1 MQFPL
6 ISPSQPNTGL
16 TCAVYRL
23 VMRCLVLLGVLA
35 GLAGPAAA
43 QPTPVRLDDS
53 TAVAQVWPAVRI
65 LADPLGQ
72 RSIEQAMEAQGQ
84 FAAPAGAHGSL
95 GIRKD
100 VIWLQFPLV
109 ANTSRDS
116 AWVLDI
122 DYPPLNHIEFYLV
135 HNGQVL
141 RHDRRGNLEPH
152 ALRTIQGRTPAFGM
166 TLQAGERY
174 NVYLRIQHT
183 GAFVLPLTVNSPAA
197 FLKRSLQEQ
206 MLQGLLTG
214 LALCLLAYSL
224 AQWLTLGTYLYA
236 KYAMLVLG
244 GLLFTLHHFGIGPQY
259 LWPGNAWMES
269 HVGGLSSM
277 IAVTGS
283 FLFNE
288 QVLAQGGRKPWFSR
302 FMLTGAGVTT
312 ATALCYGL
320 DIIDV
325 FWVTAVTSTFG
336 LTPALIS
343 VPGAVARV
351 RRGDSIGLYFIVAWI
366 TYFVT
371 TAITVALLKG
381 HVGANFWTQHA
392 FQFGAAIDLLLFMRV
407 MGLQTKA
414 LHAAAQRAAL
424 EHDTLRSLAHTDPLT
439 GLLNRRGL
447 HAATDEAIRHAAPDR
462 IAVLYLLDLDGF
474 KQVNDQHG
482 HDVGDELLIA
492 VTQRLQ
498 AHVRSTDV
506 IARLGGDEFVVISS
520 GLPAPQQ
527 ARELGEKL
535 IKTFDA
541 PFVLSA
547 HTCQVGLTVGYAL
560 APLDGRETRSLLKR
574 ADAAMYEGKQAGKHC
589 LRRTESPATSGG
601 PALRTSATPE
611 TQP

>member
-6 ISPSQPNTGL
+6 ISPSPPATGIAR
-16 TCAVYRL
+16 AVYRL
-23 VMRCLVLLGVLA
+23 ALRCLVLLGVLT
-35 GLAGPAAA
+35 GLASPVGA
-43 QPTPVRLDDS
+43 QPSLVLLEDS
-53 TAVAQVWPAVRI
+53 TAVAQVWSAVRI
-65 LADPLGQ
+65 LADPQGQLG
-72 RSIEQAMEAQGQ
+72 IEQALRARDS
-84 FAAPAGAHGSL
+84 FATPAGAHGSL

-100 VIWLQFPLV
+100 IIWLQFPLV
-109 ANTSRDS
+109 ANTRRDS

-135 HNGQVL
+135 HNDQVL
-141 RHDRRGNLEPH
+141 RHERQGNLES
-152 ALRTIQGRTPAFGM
+152 RSQRVIQGRTPAFGM

-183 GAFVLPLTVNSPAA
+183 GAFVLPITVNSPAA
-197 FLKRSLQEQ
+197 FLERSLQEQ

-214 LALCLLAYSL
+214 LALCLLVYSL
-224 AQWLTLGTYLYA
+224 AQWLTLGSYLYA

-244 GLLFTLHHFGIGPQY
+244 GLLFTLHHFGVGPQY
-259 LWPGNAWMES
+259 LWPGNAWMET

-288 QVLAQGGRKPWFSR
+288 HILAEDHRKSWFSR
-302 FMLTGAGVTT
+302 LMKGGACISAG
-312 ATALCYGL
+312 TALCYSL

-325 FWVTAVTSTFG
+325 FQVTAVTSTLG
-336 LTPALIS
+336 LTPALVS

-381 HVGANFWTQHA
+381 QVDTNFWTQHA

-414 LHAAAQRAAL
+414 LHATAQRVAQ

-447 HAATDEAIRHAAPDR
+447 HAAMDDAIRHAAPER
-462 IAVLYLLDLDGF
+462 IAALYLLDLDGF
-474 KQVNDQHG
+474 KQVNDEYG

-506 IARLGGDEFVVISS
+506 IARLGGDEFVLISS
-520 GLPAPQQ
+520 GLPTPRQ
-527 ARELGEKL
+527 ALELGEKL
-535 IKTFDA
+535 LTTFDA

-547 HTCQVGLTVGYAL
+547 HTCRVGLTVGYAL
-560 APLDGRETRSLLKR
+560 APLDGQETRTLLKR

-589 LRRTESPATSGG
+589 LRRAESPATSGG
-601 PALRTSATPE
+601 PAPRTSATPE
-611 TQP
+611 IQP